1 MFEFGASDNDLF
13 FAFARGLGANRIAE
27 GTNRELEC

>member
-13 FAFARGLGANRIAE
+13 AAFPHGLGANRVAASK
-27 GTNRELEC
+27 NRELEY

>member
-13 FAFARGLGANRIAE
+13 PAFPQGLGANRVAA
-27 GTNRELEC
+27 GTNRELEY